1 MIPRVYIYAAL
12 VTGAVATLSTL
23 YYIGYSNGQQR
34 VLTRLQDDRI
44 TVLQD
49 GRKIDERV
57 LAADDDALY
66 CLLVNCERDTAV
78 RPSRSDDTNR

>member
-1 MIPRVYIYAAL
+1 MIPRVYIYAL
-12 VTGAVATLSTL
+12 VAAGLSTL
-23 YYIGYSNGQQR
+23 GYMVYSVGQQSI
-34 VLTRLQDDRI
+34 LTRLADDRI

-57 LAADDDALY
+57 LAADDNALY

-78 RPSRSDDTNR
+78 RPSRTDEPVR